1 MNCNII
7 LENINRECK
16 NLAGIKS
23 IKIGYRDDVT
33 ITLNDDICTVSGR
46 LLEYYTNPQTSY
58 FTFTKDTDN
67 HFYRNEITLQ
77 FASITSQNIIEIKKL
92 LDADC
97 VIVVTTNDNISFL
110 LGKDNPVKLETLN
123 INSGTSYGDFNGTKL
138 SFIDV
143 SKEHPYLTI
152 FENEL

>member
-7 LENINRECK
+7 LENIIRECK
-16 NLAGIKS
+16 NRAGIKS
-23 IKIGYRDDVT
+23 IKIAYRDDVSIIESGDT
-33 ITLNDDICTVSGR
+33 CTVSGN

-58 FTFTKDTDN
+58 FTFTKDIER
-67 HFYRNEITLQ
+67 HFYQNEISLQ

-97 VIVVTTNDNISFL
+97 VIVVTTNDDISFL

-138 SFIDV
+138 SFIDI
-143 SKEHPYLTI
+143 SKEHPFLAI
-152 FENEL
+152 VDNEL